1 MPEGATCT
9 RRGEVSVLCGTVR
22 TTVGEMSMGMG
33 WDAFSSSGGFGRDS
47 QDSSSG
53 LLGEGESDRTDLENR
68 TEPHRRVYDME
79 LKSGEHEGRHSSM
92 VDQFTGS
99 WELGSSSSFAER
111 SVLGSNGVVTQ
122 TVNSVFVGPSGRL
135 GDEQHRSLH
144 PASSSEQNGIPASQ
158 GGLPP
163 SVGEGEVSS
172 LLHILG
178 ADLYGALD
186 DESGRCES
194 HTLVQATR

>member
-1 MPEGATCT
+1 VPEGATCT

-22 TTVGEMSMGMG
+22 TIVGEMSMGMG
-33 WDAFSSSGGFGRDS
+33 WDAFPSSGGFGRDS

-68 TEPHRRVYDME
+68 TEPHSRAYDTE
-79 LKSGEHEGRHSSM
+79 LKSGEHEGRNSSM

-99 WELGSSSSFAER
+99 WALGSPSSFAER

-122 TVNSVFVGPSGRL
+122 TVNSVFVSPSGQL

-144 PASSSEQNGIPASQ
+144 PGASSEQNGIPASQ

-194 HTLVQATR
+194 HTLVQAPR